1 VTVFVDTSAL
11 YALMDRDD
19 PNHVGAR
26 RFWEQLDPGEPKLTH
41 NYVVL
46 ETSALVQRRLGLE
59 ALRALVDELI
69 LPISTVFVD
78 RAVHDAA
85 MSAVLAA
92 QLRQL
97 SLVDMVSFEVM
108 RRAGIRAAFAFDEHF
123 ARFGFELQPS

>member
-1 VTVFVDTSAL
+1 VTLFVD
-11 YALMDRDD
+11 
-19 PNHVGAR
+19 
-26 RFWEQLDPGEPKLTH
+26 
-41 NYVVL
+41 
-46 ETSALVQRRLGLE
+46 TSALVQRRLGLE

-123 ARFGFELQPS
+123 ARFGFELQPR